1 LGIYTVE
8 LYLKVRLACS
18 EGMSRRQAAKHFNI
32 SRDSVTKMMSYST
45 PPGYQRQSPIRR
57 PKLDAFVSTIDHWL
71 DEDMKVP
78 RKQRHTAKRV
88 FDRLR
93 DERGF
98 TGGYTIIKDYMR
110 ERDQRRQEV
119 FVPLAHSP
127 GHAQA
132 DFGEAMVVIGGVERK
147 AHFFVLDLPHSDG
160 CYVRAYPAA
169 VSEAWVDGHVHAF
182 AFFGAV
188 PQSIVYDNDRCLVAK
203 ILPDG
208 TRKRATLFSGFL
220 SHYLIR
226 DRYGRPGKGNDKGS
240 VEGLVGYARRNFMVP
255 IPQFATWEAFNAWLE
270 EQCRKRQRDRLRGEN
285 ETIGER
291 LQRDLAAMRPLP
303 ASPFDACDQASAK
316 VTAQSLVRYKT
327 NDYSVPVAY
336 GHQDVWVRGYVDE
349 VVIGCRGEIIARH
362 PRSWEREDVV
372 FDPLHYLPLIEQKIN
387 SLDQA
392 APLQGW
398 NLPEEFA
405 TLRRL
410 MEARMNKHGRRE
422 YVQVLRLLESF
433 ELADLHVAVK
443 QALQLG
449 AIGFDAVKHLILCR
463 VERRPPRLDLSI
475 YPYLPRATVETT
487 SAKAYMRL
495 LSAHGEEA
503 A

>member
-1 LGIYTVE
+1 ME
-8 LYLKVRLACS
+8 LYLKVRLAVS

-32 SRDSVTKMMSYST
+32 SRDSVSKMLAYST
-45 PPGYQRQSPIRR
+45 PPGYRRRSPVRR
-57 PKLDAFVSTIDHWL
+57 PKLDAFVSTIEHWL
-71 DEDMKVP
+71 DEDLKVP

-93 DERGF
+93 
-98 TGGYTIIKDYMR
+98 IKDYLR
-110 ERDQRRQEV
+110 EREQRRQEV
-119 FVPLAHSP
+119 FVPLSHPP

-132 DFGEAMVVIGGVERK
+132 DFGEAMVVIGGVEQK
-147 AHFFVLDLPHSDG
+147 ARFFVLDLPHSDA

-169 VSEAWVDGHVHAF
+169 VSEAWVDGHIHAF

-208 TRKRATLFSGFL
+208 TRKRAALFSGFL

-226 DRYGRPGKGNDKGS
+226 DRYGRPGKGNDKGN

-255 IPQFATWEAFNAWLE
+255 IPRFASWDEFNLWLE
-270 EQCRKRQRDRLRGEN
+270 EQCRKRQGDRLRGES

-291 LQRDLAAMRPLP
+291 LQRDLAAMRQLP
-303 ASPFDACDQASAK
+303 ASPFDACDQASAR

-336 GHQDVWVRGYVDE
+336 GHQDVWVRGYIDE

-387 SLDQA
+387 ALDQA
-392 APLQGW
+392 APLQDW
-398 NLPEEFA
+398 DLPAEFA

-410 MEARMNKHGRRE
+410 MEARMAKHGRRE

-433 ELADLHVAVK
+433 ELADLHAAVK
-443 QALQLG
+443 QALHLG
-449 AIGFDAVKHLILCR
+449 AIGFDAVKHLLLCR

-475 YPYLPRATVETT
+475 YPYLPRATVEKT

-495 LSAHGEEA
+495 LSSDAGEA

>member
-1 LGIYTVE
+1 
-8 LYLKVRLACS
+8 
-18 EGMSRRQAAKHFNI
+18 MSRRQAAKHFNL
-32 SRDSVTKMMSYST
+32 SRDSVAKMMAYST
-45 PPGYQRQSPIRR
+45 PPGYQRQSPVRR

-71 DEDMKVP
+71 DKDIKLP

-110 ERDQRRQEV
+110 EREQRRQEV
-119 FVPLAHSP
+119 FVPLSHAR
-127 GHAQA
+127 GHGQA

-208 TRKRATLFSGFL
+208 TRKRATLSGFL
-220 SHYLIR
+220 SHHLIR
-226 DRYGRPGKGNDKGS
+226 DRYARPGKGNDKGS

-255 IPQFATWEAFNAWLE
+255 IPEFATWEAFNAWLE
-270 EQCRKRQRDRLRGEN
+270 EQCRKRQRDRLRGES
-285 ETIGER
+285 ETIRER
-291 LQRDLAAMRPLP
+291 LLRDVAAMRALA

-336 GHQDVWVRGYVDE
+336 G
-349 VVIGCRGEIIARH
+349 
-362 PRSWEREDVV
+362 
-372 FDPLHYLPLIEQKIN
+372 
-387 SLDQA
+387 
-392 APLQGW
+392 
-398 NLPEEFA
+398 
-405 TLRRL
+405 
-410 MEARMNKHGRRE
+410 RRE

-433 ELADLHVAVK
+433 ELADLHAAVK
-443 QALQLG
+443 QAIQLG

-495 LSAHGEEA
+495 LSTNAGEA

>member
-1 LGIYTVE
+1 VE

-32 SRDSVTKMMSYST
+32 SRDSVAKMLAYST

-71 DEDMKVP
+71 DEDIKVP

-110 ERDQRRQEV
+110 EREQRRQEV

-147 AHFFVLDLPHSDG
+147 AHFFVFDLPHSDG

-226 DRYGRPGKGNDKGS
+226 DRVNGGVKSGHAP
-240 VEGLVGYARRNFMVP
+240 
-255 IPQFATWEAFNAWLE
+255 
-270 EQCRKRQRDRLRGEN
+270 EQ
-285 ETIGER
+285 
-291 LQRDLAAMRPLP
+291 
-303 ASPFDACDQASAK
+303 
-316 VTAQSLVRYKT
+316 
-327 NDYSVPVAY
+327 
-336 GHQDVWVRGYVDE
+336 
-349 VVIGCRGEIIARH
+349 
-362 PRSWEREDVV
+362 
-372 FDPLHYLPLIEQKIN
+372 
-387 SLDQA
+387 
-392 APLQGW
+392 
-398 NLPEEFA
+398 
-405 TLRRL
+405 
-410 MEARMNKHGRRE
+410 
-422 YVQVLRLLESF
+422 
-433 ELADLHVAVK
+433 
-443 QALQLG
+443 
-449 AIGFDAVKHLILCR
+449 
-463 VERRPPRLDLSI
+463 
-475 YPYLPRATVETT
+475 
-487 SAKAYMRL
+487 
-495 LSAHGEEA
+495 
-503 A
+503 

>member
-1 LGIYTVE
+1 MQEGLGIYTVE
-8 LYLKVRLACS
+8 IYLKVRLAVS
-18 EGMSRRQAAKHFNI
+18 EGMTQRQAAKHFNI
-32 SRDSVTKMMSYST
+32 SRDSVAKMLSYST
-45 PPGYQRQSPIRR
+45 PPGYQRRSSIQR
-57 PKLDAFVSTIDHWL
+57 PKLDAFVSTIEHWL
-71 DEDMKVP
+71 EEDLKVP

-88 FDRLR
+88 LDRLR

-119 FVPLAHSP
+119 FVPLAHP
-127 GHAQA
+127 LGNGQA

-169 VSEAWVDGHVHAF
+169 VSEAWVDGHIHAF

-226 DRYGRPGKGNDKGS
+226 DRYGRPGKGNDKGN

-270 EQCRKRQRDRLRGEN
+270 EQCRKRQRDRLRGES

-291 LQRDLAAMRPLP
+291 LQRDLAVMRALP
-303 ASPFDACDQASAK
+303 ASPFDACDQAGVK
-316 VTAQSLVRYKT
+316 VTAQSLERYKT

-336 GHQDVWVRGYVDE
+336 GHQDVWVRGLYRRGGDRLPRRDHRPPSE
-349 VVIGCRGEIIARH
+349 VLGTGRRRLRSGSLPAADRAEDQCAGSGCPSSGLGPAGRVR
-362 PRSWEREDVV
+362 
-372 FDPLHYLPLIEQKIN
+372 Y
-387 SLDQA
+387 A
-392 APLQGW
+392 APTDGR
-398 NLPEEFA
+398 P
-405 TLRRL
+405 
-410 MEARMNKHGRRE
+410 HGKAWPAGNMCR
-422 YVQVLRLLESF
+422 SC
-433 ELADLHVAVK
+433 ACWK
-443 QALQLG
+443 ALSLWTCTRQ
-449 AIGFDAVKHLILCR
+449 
-463 VERRPPRLDLSI
+463 
-475 YPYLPRATVETT
+475 
-487 SAKAYMRL
+487 
-495 LSAHGEEA
+495 
-503 A
+503 

>member
-1 LGIYTVE
+1 MQEGQGIYTVE

-18 EGMSRRQAAKHFNI
+18 EGMTQRAAAKHFNI
-32 SRDSVTKMMSYST
+32 SRDSVRKMLSYST
-45 PPGYQRQSPIRR
+45 PPGYRRQSRVRR
-57 PKLDAFVSTIDHWL
+57 PKLDAFVATIDRWL
-71 DEDMKVP
+71 DEDRHVP

-93 DERGF
+93 DECGF

-110 ERDQRRQEV
+110 ERKQRRQEV
-119 FVPLAHSP
+119 FVPLSHPP

-132 DFGEAMVVIGGVERK
+132 DFGEAQVMIGGVEQK
-147 AHFFVLDLPHSDG
+147 ARFFVLDLPHSDG
-160 CYVRAYPAA
+160 CYVRAY
-169 VSEAWVDGHVHAF
+169 
-182 AFFGAV
+182 
-188 PQSIVYDNDRCLVAK
+188 
-203 ILPDG
+203 
-208 TRKRATLFSGFL
+208 
-220 SHYLIR
+220 
-226 DRYGRPGKGNDKGS
+226 
-240 VEGLVGYARRNFMVP
+240 ARRNFMVP
-255 IPQFATWEAFNAWLE
+255 IPQFPTWEAFNAWLE
-270 EQCRKRQRDRLRGEN
+270 EQCRKRQRDRLRGES

-303 ASPFDACDQASAK
+303 ASPYDACDQASAK

-336 GHQDVWVRGYVDE
+336 GHHDVWVRGYVDE

-362 PRSWEREDVV
+362 RRSWEREDVV

-387 SLDQA
+387 ALDQA

-398 NLPEEFA
+398 DLPAEFA

-410 MEARMNKHGRRE
+410 MEARMAKHGRRE

-433 ELADLHVAVK
+433 DLVDLHAAVK
-443 QALQLG
+443 QALQIG
-449 AIGFDAVKHLILCR
+449 AIGFDAVKHLVLCR
-463 VERRPPRLDLSI
+463 VERRPSRLDLSI

-487 SAKAYMRL
+487 SAKAYLRL
-495 LSAHGEEA
+495 LSTNAGEA

>member
-1 LGIYTVE
+1 
-8 LYLKVRLACS
+8 
-18 EGMSRRQAAKHFNI
+18 MSRRQAAKHFNI
-32 SRDSVTKMMSYST
+32 SRDSVAKMMAYST

-71 DEDMKVP
+71 DEDIKVP

-93 DERGF
+93 DECGF

-119 FVPLAHSP
+119 FVPLSHPP

-132 DFGEAMVVIGGVERK
+132 DFGEALVVIGGVERK

-169 VSEAWVDGHVHAF
+169 VSEAWVDGHIHAF

-270 EQCRKRQRDRLRGEN
+270 EQCRKRQADARRDAGGLVAQDDAGEGAHRAAPGVEGRQAADQVEKQILPQVIEISARQPARGARGAWLRRRPRPAGWPGRVRKSGGAFLGASVIIVDEPRLPNLVCRLVGAPWGLRGSSVGN
-285 ETIGER
+285 AMAASRRSRTHARPDRSRER
-291 LQRDLAAMRPLP
+291 GNRVGRACASQRL
-303 ASPFDACDQASAK
+303 F
-316 VTAQSLVRYKT
+316 
-327 NDYSVPVAY
+327 
-336 GHQDVWVRGYVDE
+336 
-349 VVIGCRGEIIARH
+349 
-362 PRSWEREDVV
+362 PRAV
-372 FDPLHYLPLIEQKIN
+372 
-387 SLDQA
+387 
-392 APLQGW
+392 G
-398 NLPEEFA
+398 
-405 TLRRL
+405 
-410 MEARMNKHGRRE
+410 
-422 YVQVLRLLESF
+422 F
-433 ELADLHVAVK
+433 ELGTPDAPGQEGISLRSGACFSARSAVDAYVVAK
-443 QALQLG
+443 APSPP
-449 AIGFDAVKHLILCR
+449 ATAAATIHHF
-463 VERRPPRLDLSI
+463 VERSGQKNGRGGR
-475 YPYLPRATVETT
+475 Y
-487 SAKAYMRL
+487 
-495 LSAHGEEA
+495 
-503 A
+503 